1 MNQMKKIA
9 IITCFALLLF
19 NAGQV
24 YSQVDSV
31 KTSTQTTTTTTVNTS
46 TTDAAAKP
54 AGEQQ
59 ESPDTDS
66 DDFSRVVLGLRF
78 MPTFTKFDV
87 KTVDEGVAKTS
98 FVVGYGVGGFVGYN
112 FSKNVGVQLEAI
124 YSVLSQKYT
133 ERNLERQIDLSYLH
147 FPLLLSLNTDIT
159 KPVNLNVSFGPQ
171 IGINTG
177 SEVSSDGGPDGVDT
191 VTAVIA
197 VKPADIGFAYGAGV
211 DFKLGP
217 AVSLSLGFRGV
228 YGLVDIS
235 ENSKSTTTNQYY
247 VLDRSHVKTYA
258 GYAGLIF
265 NL

>member
-1 MNQMKKIA
+1 MTQMKKIA
-9 IITCFALLLF
+9 IITSVALLLF
-19 NAGQV
+19 NTGLV

-46 TTDAAAKP
+46 TTDPVAKP

-59 ESPDTDS
+59 DSPDSDS
-66 DDFSRVVLGLRF
+66 DDFSRVILGLRF

-98 FVVGYGVGGFVGYN
+98 FVVGYGAGGFVGYN
-112 FSKNVGVQLEAI
+112 FSRNVGVQLEVI

-171 IGINTG
+171 LGINTG
-177 SEVSSDGGPDGVDT
+177 SEVSTDGSDGIDT

-211 DFKLGP
+211 DFKLSP
-217 AVSLSLGFRGV
+217 AISLSLGFRGV

-235 ENSKSTTTNQYY
+235 ENSKNTTTNQYY